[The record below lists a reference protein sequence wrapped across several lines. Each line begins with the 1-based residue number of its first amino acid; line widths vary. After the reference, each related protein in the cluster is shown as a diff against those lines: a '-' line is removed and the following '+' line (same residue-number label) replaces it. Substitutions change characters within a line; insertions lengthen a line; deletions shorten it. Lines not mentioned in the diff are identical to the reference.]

1 MLKTALTQLEME
13 IGRGDVLEAKIR
25 ALEESAER
33 DRNERGRGEGLGV
46 QLLKGVLDEQRGRA
60 GGGLEMEG
68 LKLKLN
74 NTEKEL

>member
-1 MLKTALTQLEME
+1 MLRETGT
-13 IGRGDVLEAKIR
+13 R
-25 ALEESAER
+25 ESAER

-68 LKLKLN
+68 LELKLN

>member
-13 IGRGDVLEAKIR
+13 IGRGDVLEAKIK

-33 DRNERGRGEGLGV
+33 DRNERGREGLGV

>member
-13 IGRGDVLEAKIR
+13 IGRGDVMEAKIR
-25 ALEESAER
+25 ALESAER
-33 DRNERGRGEGLGV
+33 DRIERGGEGLGV

-60 GGGLEMEG
+60 GAGLEMEG

-74 NTEKEL
+74 HTETEL

>member
-33 DRNERGRGEGLGV
+33 DRNERGREGLGV